1 MHRPGTPVT
10 YRPLLR
16 SGIRRR
22 RNRIRRLHQS
32 RRCDTR
38 RRHIRRR
45 PLIGHPGVLNSITE
59 DARSPTVVLTD
70 STRITFPDRPAGATA
85 GATAGTCVGA
95 ARPGRPAIRQRNV
108 FSGGIT
114 RSGHGPPPAL
124 VSPGHD
130 TQRRPAASRL
140 TSGRRSTSPRPA
152 RTAQGGADRLTVDI
166 FRRRVPAA
174 RRPAPDSLRAA
185 QGGLHRSTVRI
196 FRRDLTGCRCHRG
209 ALVTRD
215 TLRRITIRRNVSR
228 RRGLATC
235 LAIPGRPLAASRTAE
250 GGLHGRTVHEFRR
263 SITPRRRRIVRRS
276 LITPGHNTSRER
288 RQSTIGGRDILGRC
302 VATTSRHTTA
312 IRTTPNAQR
321 CTGRIIF
328 APGGRQ
334 VGCRS
339 LIAAGRNA
347 TRIRGCGAIARCR
360 ASEFG
365 CRRIPF
371 LALAR
376 LRDLLCAN
384 GGVVRTGPRIR
395 LGRSGFGGL
404 AEVCGAGQGR
414 WRCDAGPD
422 VGGRVADSGRGGW
435 RLGCGC
441 RCVSGYG
448 RRSDVPC
455 RSGPR
460 RTFRVRDT
468 PERRLVRA
476 EPQDGSRPRRRPLGQ
491 GENPTGRQGFDIEA
505 DFVDEQSGTDGWC
518 G

>member
-22 RNRIRRLHQS
+22 RNHIRRLHQS
-32 RRCDTR
+32 RRCDSR

-59 DARSPTVVLTD
+59 DARSPAVVPTD
-70 STRITFPDRPAGATA
+70 STRITFPDRPAP
-85 GATAGTCVGA
+85 ATAGTCVGA
-95 ARPGRPAIRQRNV
+95 ARSDRPAVRQRNV
-108 FSGGIT
+108 FSRGIT

-124 VSPGHD
+124 VSPGRD
-130 TQRRPAASRL
+130 TLRRPAANRP
-140 TSGRRSTSPRPA
+140 TSGRRPTSPRPPGA
-152 RTAQGGADRLTVDI
+152 AQGRADRLTVDI

-174 RRPAPDSLRAA
+174 RRPAPDSLRSVRTA

-196 FRRDLTGCRCHRG
+196 FRRDVTSCRRHRG

-215 TLRRITIRRNVSR
+215 ALRRITIRRTVSR
-228 RRGLATC
+228 RRVPAACLAT
-235 LAIPGRPLAASRTAE
+235 PGRPLAASRTAG

-276 LITPGHNTSRER
+276 LITSGHNTSRER
-288 RQSTIGGRDILGRC
+288 GQSTIGSRDILGRR
-302 VATTSRHTTA
+302 VTTTSRHTTA

-334 VGCRS
+334 VGCRP
-339 LIAAGRNA
+339 LIVAGRNA
-347 TRIRGCGAIARCR
+347 TRIRGCGAVARRR
-360 ASEFG
+360 ASQFG

-384 GGVVRTGPRIR
+384 GGAVRTGPRIR

-414 WRCDAGPD
+414 WHTSAGPD

-460 RTFRVRDT
+460 RTFRVLDT

-476 EPQDGSRPRRRPLGQ
+476 EPQDGSRPRCGPLGQ
-491 GENPTGRQGFDIEA
+491 RENPTGRQGFDIEA
-505 DFVDEQSGTDGWC
+505 DFVDEQSGTDGRS

>member
-22 RNRIRRLHQS
+22 RNHIRRLHQS
-32 RRCDTR
+32 RRCDSR

-59 DARSPTVVLTD
+59 DARSPAVVPTD
-70 STRITFPDRPAGATA
+70 STRITFPDRPAV
-85 GATAGTCVGA
+85 ATAGTCVGA
-95 ARPGRPAIRQRNV
+95 ARSDRPAVRQRNV
-108 FSGGIT
+108 FSRGIT

-124 VSPGHD
+124 VSPGRD
-130 TQRRPAASRL
+130 TLRRPAANRP
-140 TSGRRSTSPRPA
+140 TSGRRPTSPRPPGA
-152 RTAQGGADRLTVDI
+152 AQGRADRLTVDI

-174 RRPAPDSLRAA
+174 
-185 QGGLHRSTVRI
+185 
-196 FRRDLTGCRCHRG
+196 C
-209 ALVTRD
+209 
-215 TLRRITIRRNVSR
+215 
-228 RRGLATC
+228 LAT
-235 LAIPGRPLAASRTAE
+235 PGRPLAASRTAG

-276 LITPGHNTSRER
+276 LITSGHNTSRER
-288 RQSTIGGRDILGRC
+288 GQSTIGSRDILGRR
-302 VATTSRHTTA
+302 VTTTSRHTTA

-321 CTGRIIF
+321 CTGCIIF

-347 TRIRGCGAIARCR
+347 TRIRGCGATARRR

-384 GGVVRTGPRIR
+384 GGAVGTGPRIR

-414 WRCDAGPD
+414 WRCGAGPD

-460 RTFRVRDT
+460 RTFRVLDT

-476 EPQDGSRPRRRPLGQ
+476 EPQDGSRPRCGPLGQ
-491 GENPTGRQGFDIEA
+491 RENPTGRQGFDIEA
-505 DFVDEQSGTDGWC
+505 DFVDEQSGTDGRS